1 MPVSDDDYE
10 LTERDREILAMPW
23 RESFLTDFE
32 WLEEF
37 LQAHA
42 SQITKGEAARKRGAL
57 ARRERQPAEE

>member
-1 MPVSDDDYE
+1 M
-10 LTERDREILAMPW
+10 W
-23 RESFLTDFE
+23 RELAAQFESLTDFE